1 MSLTMLYSLLEWS
14 QCSSAYVTGRVSRC
28 AGAGA
33 IDLRDEGRKMSD
45 AKTKTQG
52 INHVGLSV
60 LDLDSSARFFV
71 QVLGWVES
79 GRDES
84 YPRTSVSDGHTRL
97 TLWQV
102 DRSLDVQPFNR
113 RRNVGLHH
121 LALEVASEQRLMEIA
136 EKLKGQRDVTIEF
149 MPELV
154 GKGPRKHM

>member
-1 MSLTMLYSLLEWS
+1 MSLTMSYSLLEWS
-14 QCSSAYVTGRVSRC
+14 RPSSESVTGRVSRC

-60 LDLDSSARFFV
+60 LDIDSSALFFV

-113 RRNVGLHH
+113 RRNVGCRRALRGLGPVRGRGCRYT
-121 LALEVASEQRLMEIA
+121 LAISCLDDR
-136 EKLKGQRDVTIEF
+136 RW
-149 MPELV
+149 
-154 GKGPRKHM
+154 

>member
-1 MSLTMLYSLLEWS
+1 MSLTMSYSLLEWS
-14 QCSSAYVTGRVSRC
+14 RPSSESVTGRVSRC

-33 IDLRDEGRKMSD
+33 IDLRDGGRKMSD

-60 LDLDSSARFFV
+60 LDIDSSALFFV

-121 LALEVASEQRLMEIA
+121 RCPTVQSEKECWFASFGARGRERATANGDRREVEGAA
-136 EKLKGQRDVTIEF
+136 
-149 MPELV
+149 
-154 GKGPRKHM
+154 